1 VTALPCPAQVTAS
14 QCAAANAFPVRPA
27 RHFPRATEPGR
38 LLRQARLPGQRAQPC
53 QHGFRLHELPRAQC
67 LQHLAS
73 YNNSSLGTN
82 GSYIFHERIFVANWD
97 STISSSAVNNLRFQW
112 GRDLEVAGSNAAA
125 PYVGISGLMTY
136 GENYALP
143 RTAEP
148 DEHRIQISDT
158 FSKVHGR
165 HTFKAGFDVNFI
177 HEVMINLYNGHRQL
191 QLQRNGAAAFNNWI
205 VDALRNQHRRRP
217 DRQAL

>member
-1 VTALPCPAQVTAS
+1 MPTARSP
-14 QCAAANAFPVRPA
+14 
-27 RHFPRATEPGR
+27 
-38 LLRQARLPGQRAQPC
+38 
-53 QHGFRLHELPRAQC
+53 
-67 LQHLAS
+67 S

-112 GRDLEVAGSNAAA
+112 GRDLEAAGSNAPA
-125 PYVGISGLMTY
+125 PYVSLSGLMTY

-158 FSKVHGR
+158 LSKVHGR
-165 HTFKAGFDVNFI
+165 HTFKTGVDFNFI
-177 HEVMINLYNGHRQL
+177 HEVMINLYQRNRPVQL
-191 QLQRNGAAAFNNWI
+191 QHGTAQTG
-205 VDALRNQHRRRP
+205 VQ
-217 DRQAL
+217 